1 MHGREEPNQ
10 SLLYDDVCALWL
22 HYVDEHVGRT
32 HGVKC
37 QAWLRRNFIS
47 YILLP
52 NRIEQ
57 GSWG

>member
-1 MHGREEPNQ
+1 MGEKSIQ

-52 NRIEQ
+52 NRIE
-57 GSWG
+57 